1 MNLLGIAIGLGSI
14 VLGVNSLAKGAKHLS
29 EGLRSDPR
37 PTGGR
42 VPTVVVPR
50 AATRQ
55 MPRSMASTPAT
66 KTRAGVMGLS
76 KYQVNT
82 LGDRLSVIIDRVEQG
97 TTDPQVVAWARQTVS
112 KRKPGSSAWNG
123 SQWQIP
129 EKRRDLEAAEI
140 FKGVRSSTRYLS
152 DPVGVDLYSK
162 ARHILKTGGADCDEL
177 ATLGCAASRAIGI
190 PCRLVVIATKQS
202 RDGSADHIYYSV
214 NVNGRWVPMDPS
226 VNMGPGW
233 EAPDSMVQRRWVYEV
248 E

>member
-1 MNLLGIAIGLGSI
+1 MNLFGIAIGLGSI
-14 VLGVNSLAKGAKHLS
+14 ILGVNSMAKGAKHLS
-29 EGLRSDPR
+29 EGLKSSPSAM
-37 PTGGR
+37 PGR
-42 VPTVVVPR
+42 VPTIRVPR

-55 MPRSMASTPAT
+55 MPRQVSSAAPS

-112 KRKPGSSAWNG
+112 KRKPGSTAWNG
-123 SQWQIP
+123 DQWMIK
-129 EKRRDLEAAEI
+129 EKNKLEEAREI
-140 FKGVRSSTRYLS
+140 FKGVRSQTRYLS
-152 DPVGVDLYSK
+152 DPIGTDLYSK

-190 PCRLVVIATKQS
+190 DCNLVVIATKQS
-202 RDGSADHIYYSV
+202 VDGSADHVYYSV
-214 NVNGRWVPMDPS
+214 NVNGKWIPMDPS

-233 EAPDSMVQRRWVYEV
+233 EAPDSMVARRWIYEV
-248 E
+248 K